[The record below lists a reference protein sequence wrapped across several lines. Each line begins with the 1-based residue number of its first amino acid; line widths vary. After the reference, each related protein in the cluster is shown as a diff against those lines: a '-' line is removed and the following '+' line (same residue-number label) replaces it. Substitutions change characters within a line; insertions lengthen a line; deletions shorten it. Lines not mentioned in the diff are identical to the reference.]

1 MPLQSGLVNN
11 IQSLVKVLNLDKA
24 NKIKMKNIV
33 VLVSGSGTNLQ
44 RIIDTIDTGE
54 IQNAK
59 VSLVVADRECFGLER
74 AKNHNIENILIPRGK
89 NFSSE
94 LAKVIPENT
103 DLIVLAGFLS
113 ILKSEF
119 CENWNGKIINIHP
132 ALLPKFGGKGMW
144 GMNVHNAVIEAK
156 EVESGATV
164 HFVTPGIDEG
174 EAILQK
180 SFEVTA
186 EDTPE
191 TLAQKVHQIEYEI
204 FPIAINK
211 VLGNK

>member
-1 MPLQSGLVNN
+1 
-11 IQSLVKVLNLDKA
+11 
-24 NKIKMKNIV
+24 MKNIV

-44 RIIDTIDTGE
+44 RIDTIDSGE

-59 VSLVVADRECFGLER
+59 VTLVVADRECFGLER

-144 GMNVHNAVIEAK
+144 G
-156 EVESGATV
+156 
-164 HFVTPGIDEG
+164 
-174 EAILQK
+174 
-180 SFEVTA
+180 
-186 EDTPE
+186 
-191 TLAQKVHQIEYEI
+191 
-204 FPIAINK
+204 
-211 VLGNK
+211 

>member
-1 MPLQSGLVNN
+1 MPLQSGLIRN
-11 IQSLVKVLNLDKA
+11 
-24 NKIKMKNIV
+24 MKNIV

-44 RIIDTIDTGE
+44 RIIDTIDSGE

-59 VSLVVADRECFGLER
+59 VTLVVADRECFGLER
-74 AKNHNIENILIPRGK
+74 AKNHKIENLLIPRGK

-144 GMNVHNAVIEAK
+144 GMNVHHAVIEAK

-204 FPIAINK
+204 FPLAINK
-211 VLGNK
+211 VLGNL

>member
-1 MPLQSGLVNN
+1 MYQ
-11 IQSLVKVLNLDKA
+11 LNHCYIDRLIHCYII
-24 NKIKMKNIV
+24 NMKNIV

-44 RIIDTIDTGE
+44 RIIDTIDSGE
-54 IQNAK
+54 IRNAK
-59 VSLVVADRECFGLER
+59 VTLVVADRECFGLER

-156 EVESGATV
+156 EIESGATV
-164 HFVTPGIDEG
+164 HFVTPGIDKG

-191 TLAQKVHQIEYEI
+191 TLAKKVHQIEYEI

-211 VLGNK
+211 VLGNE